1 MATSDKYT
9 ILVVDDEP
17 DMHAL
22 SRLSLKKLKYKDKG
36 VELAF
41 AFTGAEAVAFMKA
54 HPETAVILLDVVM
67 ETSTAGLDACQSI
80 RSEIGNEFVRI
91 LLRTGQPGAA
101 PEKKVIESYDIDGY
115 LAKAELTTNR
125 LYTAVRSA
133 LKTYSELLE
142 LQQHREILNFVHESV
157 IALQNSDSLEG
168 SLQQILETAVVIA
181 PTPLAVLKLNLYDS
195 EGGLQDYLLYTG
207 THAAGTELQAEAEA
221 VTAAVESDPGAL
233 ALQQAGNFEAGY
245 LVPLH
250 MTSQWGEGWIYL
262 QGEHTAPLTLQ
273 TLPMLA
279 THATNALYMH
289 LLTHQKEMEQA
300 FYPAVL
306 I

>member
-1 MATSDKYT
+1 MSEDKYL

-22 SRLSLKKLKYKDKG
+22 SRLSLKNLKYKGKG
-36 VELAF
+36 VQLDF
-41 AFTGAEAVAFMKA
+41 ASTGTEAVEFMQA

-67 ETSTAGLDACQSI
+67 ETTSAGLDACERI
-80 RSEIGNEFVRI
+80 RGEIGNEFVRI

-101 PEKKVIESYDIDGY
+101 PEKKVIDGYDIDGY

-133 LKTYSELLE
+133 IKTYSELLE
-142 LQQHREILNFVHESV
+142 LQHHREILHFVHESV
-157 IALQNSDSLEG
+157 VNLQESESLES

-181 PTPLAVLKLNLYDS
+181 PADLAVLHLGVYDS
-195 EGGLQDYLLYTG
+195 EGGLQEYLLSTG
-207 THAAGTELQAEAEA
+207 TEAEGRPLHTEAEQVLNA
-221 VTAAVESDPGAL
+221 VNANPGAL
-233 ALQQAGNFEAGY
+233 ALQQAGHFLDGY

-250 MTSQWGEGWIYL
+250 ISQNWGQGWIYL
-262 QGEHTAPLTLQ
+262 SGHHEDPLTLQ

-279 THATNALYMH
+279 IHAANALYVH
-289 LLTHQKEMEQA
+289 LLNHRHHMAES
-300 FYPAVL
+300 FYPPM
-306 I
+306 II

>member
-1 MATSDKYT
+1 MSEDTYL

-22 SRLSLKKLKYKDKG
+22 SRLSLKNLKYKGKG
-36 VELAF
+36 VRLAF
-41 AFTGAEAVAFMKA
+41 ASTGLEAVDFMQK

-67 ETSTAGLDACQSI
+67 ETSSAGLDACERI
-80 RSEIGNEFVRI
+80 RSEVGNEFVRI

-101 PEKKVIESYDIDGY
+101 PEKKVIDGYDIDGY

-133 LKTYSELLE
+133 IKTYSELLE
-142 LQQHREILNFVHESV
+142 LQHHREILHFVHESV
-157 IALQNSDSLEG
+157 VNLHESESLES

-181 PTPLAVLKLNLYDS
+181 PTELAVLQLSLYDS
-195 EGGLQDYLLYTG
+195 EGGLQEYLLSTG
-207 THAAGTELQAEAEA
+207 TEANSAPLQTEAEA
-221 VTAAVESDPGAL
+221 VLHAVNANPGAL
-233 ALQQAGNFEAGY
+233 AIQQAGHFSGGY
-245 LVPLH
+245 LVPLNI
-250 MTSQWGEGWIYL
+250 SQQWGQGWIYL
-262 QGEHTAPLTLQ
+262 AGQHEDPLTLQ

-279 THATNALYMH
+279 IHAANALYVH
-289 LLTHQKEMEQA
+289 LLNHRTQMHQA
-300 FYPAVL
+300 FYPPVV